1 MKALLANILMTVDL
15 ISCRLI
21 KTFVTVLLF
30 IVGFVLA
37 GMTLLCVDIS
47 KYDRIEYGKRCD
59 IARTGCMY
67 NGDMPDENGEEIT
80 VDTSG
85 ITDYEEKL
93 DLLLRQ
99 QPYQRFYNQL
109 KQSGLVEKC
118 AQYVAFAASEVDK
131 DIVKIQEKNRA
142 QEYLE
147 SGSVEYINVQ
157 KDLFDLYDI
166 KVETKVDRKDWCE
179 GGIIL
184 GSQFK
189 EKYHDAEEI
198 YFQGKQC
205 KLLGFLEKGQ
215 QLAFEDIAH
224 EEDITLTSLH
234 NLDYAFMRLFP
245 EDAYTGT
252 EIHFRLAEGVTKEE
266 FRKKAAE
273 MAKAEFA
280 TVESMYFIDE
290 HLDRMEKSNM
300 DVLGNIKEYA
310 VALLAGVALICVLV
324 KVYSI
329 LGKKRLYGI
338 FYSSGLSTNQ
348 INALFVIENMI
359 LLLFSL
365 LVAFLCLYQG
375 LNYFCAMIGTQELSL
390 VIDVVRS
397 VLVSKVFVQEFLIC
411 CAMIIV
417 TSGIPMLIFSR
428 LSPLSMMRD
437 FYE

>member
-1 MKALLANILMTVDL
+1 MKAMLANILMAVDL

-21 KTFVTVLLF
+21 KAFVTVLLY

-37 GMTLLCVDIS
+37 GMTLLCVNIS
-47 KYDRIEYGKRCD
+47 KYDRIEYEKRCD
-59 IARTGCMY
+59 ITRTGCMF
-67 NGDMPDENGEEIT
+67 NGDMPDENGEEIIL
-80 VDTSG
+80 DTSG

-93 DLLLRQ
+93 DLALRQ

-118 AQYVAFAASEVDK
+118 AQYTALANSDVEQ
-131 DIVKIQEKNRA
+131 DIVKIQEKNQA
-142 QEYLE
+142 QEYL
-147 SGSVEYINVQ
+147 GNGDVEFINVQ

-166 KVETKVDRKDWCE
+166 KVEAKIDRKYWCE
-179 GGIIL
+179 DGIIL

-189 EKYHDAEEI
+189 EKYNDIEEI
-198 YFQGKQC
+198 YFQGKRC

-215 QLAFEDIAH
+215 KLSFEDIAH
-224 EEDITLTSLH
+224 EGDMTLTSLY

-245 EDAYTGT
+245 EDAYQGT
-252 EIHFRLAEGVTKEE
+252 EIHFRLAEGVSREE
-266 FRKKAAE
+266 FREKAAE
-273 MAKAEFA
+273 MAKAERA
-280 TVESMYFIDE
+280 TIESMYFIDE
-290 HLDRMEKSNM
+290 HIDRLEKSNM
-300 DVLGNIKEYA
+300 DILGHIKDYA
-310 VALLAGVALICVLV
+310 VVLLVGVALICILV

-348 INALFVIENMI
+348 INSLFVIENMI
-359 LLLFSL
+359 LLFFSL

-375 LNYFCAMIGTQELSL
+375 LHYFCAMIGTQAPYL